1 MKQTASAL
9 PLVVLP
15 LLAAC
20 LVDVLTGVG
29 MAGGTLYVVAAAA
42 SLFLPARRYAYIVAA
57 ACSLLAGIGPLVV
70 ANSDAELDVSQ
81 ISINRALAIVGIW
94 AVVIVGRRF
103 ELFRRSLFDTEQELS
118 RVEGELANTEARAVR
133 SARNCEKTSARLGK
147 TEETL
152 KSEQVKR
159 LSAEQ
164 TLREAKAESEQALR
178 DAEAKAERALRDAK
192 AHYGSLIET
201 LSLHV
206 LRKDLQGRFTYASP
220 SFCELI
226 KKSFEEITGKT
237 DLELFPKELA
247 EKYRQDDQKVL
258 ATKKTFEDIEVH
270 PKPGGGKMY
279 VQVMKSAIADA
290 KGEPMGIQCLFWDV
304 TESKRAEVDLRESE
318 TRIRAVFEAAMDSII
333 FTDEDGR
340 IVEFNKA
347 SEQTFGYERKEV
359 IGRDMAEV
367 FVPPEARQRHRQNL
381 AGYTDARKMG
391 SLLGRA
397 LETPL
402 LKKNGESFL
411 AELAMQPIPLQGEA
425 GFAVFV
431 RDITR
436 QKQEEEALR
445 QAKDAA
451 EAASR
456 SKGAFVANMSH
467 EIRTPMNAI
476 IGMTEYV
483 LDTDVTKEQREY
495 LEMVLDSGNSLLG
508 LLNDILDVSKIEAGK
523 LDLDNVQFPL
533 RQWLKHSV
541 RSLAFRAEEK
551 DLDFEYHVA
560 TDTLDRVIG
569 DPHRLR
575 QILVNLVGNAIKF
588 TERGSIAV
596 DVRPESQTQE
606 LATVRFD
613 VKDTGIGIPEDK
625 CKNIFKEFEQAE
637 TTTRRQHGGT
647 GLGLAICKRLV
658 ALMNGQIG
666 VESKTG
672 KGSTF
677 YFTVEFGIGSGP
689 IERVGDTEDAAAFT
703 DEQPQ
708 EPADFETDAPLTVL
722 LAEDS
727 PVNQKLAIGLLHKK
741 GHDVVVANN
750 GQEALDLFQKQSFDL
765 ILMDVQMPDMDGFE
779 ATGKIRELE
788 QDGAHTP
795 IIAVTAH
802 AMKGDRERCI
812 DAGMD
817 GYLSKPIRARALYST
832 IHKFAR

>member
-70 ANSDAELDVSQ
+70 TTSDAELDVSQ

-94 AVVIVGRRF
+94 AVVVVGRRF
-103 ELFRRSLFDTEQELS
+103 ELFRRSLAETEQELS
-118 RVEGELANTEARAVR
+118 RVEGELTKAEASLAATKDRLARHSEKASSKLGEATQTIKTEQAQRR
-133 SARNCEKTSARLGK
+133 SA
-147 TEETL
+147 
-152 KSEQVKR
+152 
-159 LSAEQ
+159 
-164 TLREAKAESEQALR
+164 EQALR
-178 DAEAKAERALRDAK
+178 DAEAKAERSLRDAK

-226 KKSFEEITGKT
+226 KKSFEEIKGKT

-258 ATKKTFEDIEVH
+258 ATKRTFEDIEVH

-347 SEQTFGYERKEV
+347 SEQTFGYDRKEV
-359 IGRDMAEV
+359 IGKDMAEV

-381 AGYTDARKMG
+381 AGYADARKMG
-391 SLLGRA
+391 SMLGRA

-483 LDTDVTKEQREY
+483 LDTDVTTEQREY
-495 LEMVLDSGNSLLG
+495 LDMVLDSGNSLLG

-541 RSLAFRAEEK
+541 RSQVFRADK
-551 DLDFEYHVA
+551 KNIDFEYNVA
-560 TDTLDRVIG
+560 TDTPDRVIG

-588 TERGSIAV
+588 TERGGITI
-596 DVRPESQTQE
+596 DVRPESQSQE
-606 LATVRFD
+606 LATVRFE
-613 VKDTGIGIPEDK
+613 VKDTGIGIPEEK
-625 CKNIFKEFEQAE
+625 CRSIFKEFEQAE

-647 GLGLAICKRLV
+647 GLGLAICRRLV

-666 VESKTG
+666 VESEVG
-672 KGSTF
+672 RGSTF
-677 YFTVEFGIGSGP
+677 HFTVEFGIGSGP
-689 IERVGDTEDAAAFT
+689 IERISETEDATAFA

-708 EPADFETDAPLTVL
+708 ESAAFETVAPLTVL

-727 PVNQKLAIGLLHKK
+727 PVNQKLAIGLLRKK

-779 ATGKIRELE
+779 ATGKIRKLE
-788 QDGAHTP
+788 QEGAHTP

-802 AMKGDRERCI
+802 AMKGDRERCL

-832 IHKFAR
+832 IQKFTR

>member
-1 MKQTASAL
+1 MKQTASAA

-20 LVDVLTGVG
+20 MVDVLTGVG
-29 MAGGTLYVVAAAA
+29 MAGGVLYAVAATA
-42 SLFLPARRYAYIVAA
+42 SFFFPSRRHTYAVAVA
-57 ACSLLAGIGPLVV
+57 GSLLAGLGPLVL
-70 ANSDAELDVSQ
+70 ALSGSEIDVWQ
-81 ISINRALAIVGIW
+81 ISVNRVLAIVAIW
-94 AVVIVGRRF
+94 TIVILGARF
-103 ELFRRSLFDTEQELS
+103 ERFRRSLTDAKQELA
-118 RVEGELANTEARAVR
+118 RTKDELATAEGNLASAVDRLARHSKKASAKLGEAAETLQSEQAQRR
-133 SARNCEKTSARLGK
+133 SA
-147 TEETL
+147 
-152 KSEQVKR
+152 
-159 LSAEQ
+159 
-164 TLREAKAESEQALR
+164 EQALR
-178 DAEAKAERALRDAK
+178 DAKVRSERALRDAK

-206 LRKDLQGRFTYASP
+206 LRKDQRGRFIYASP

-226 KKSFEEITGKT
+226 GKSFEEIQGKT
-237 DLELFPKELA
+237 DLDLFPKHLA

-258 ATKKTFEDIEVH
+258 ASKETFEDIEVH

-279 VQVMKSAIADA
+279 VQVMKSAIVDA
-290 KGEPMGIQCLFWDV
+290 KGDPMGVQCLFWDV
-304 TESKRAEVDLRESE
+304 TDRKRAEIDLRESE
-318 TRIRAVFEAAMDSII
+318 MRIRAVFEAAMDCII
-333 FTDEDGR
+333 FTDEDNR

-347 SEQTFGYERKEV
+347 SEETFGYDRKEV
-359 IGRDMAEV
+359 IGEDMVEA
-367 FVPPEARQRHRQNL
+367 FVPPEARQRHRKNFDEY
-381 AGYTDARKMG
+381 ADANKMG

-402 LKKNGESFL
+402 LKKNGDSFM
-411 AELAMQPIPLQGEA
+411 AELAMQPIPLQGET

-445 QAKDAA
+445 KAKEDA
-451 EAASR
+451 EAANR

-483 LDTDVTKEQREY
+483 LDTELTDEQSEY
-495 LEMVLDSGNSLLG
+495 LQMVLDSGNSLLG

-523 LDLDNVQFPL
+523 LDLDNMQFPL

-541 RSLAFRAEEK
+541 RSLAFRAKEK
-551 DLDFEYHVA
+551 ELDFEYHVA
-560 TDTLDRVIG
+560 PDTLDRVIG

-588 TERGSIAV
+588 TAHGGITIN
-596 DVRPESQTQE
+596 VRPESQTQE
-606 LATVRFD
+606 VAAVQFE
-613 VKDTGIGIPEDK
+613 VKDTGIGIPDEK
-625 CKNIFKEFEQAE
+625 CRNIFKEFEQAE

-666 VESKTG
+666 VDSEVG

-677 YFTVEFGIGSGP
+677 YFNVEFGIGSGP
-689 IERVGDTEDAAAFT
+689 VERVGDTGDAMAFA
-703 DEQPQ
+703 DEQTREAVAAGPDVG
-708 EPADFETDAPLTVL
+708 PPLSVL

-727 PVNQKLAIGLLHKK
+727 LVNQKLAIGLLLKK

-750 GQEALDLFQKQSFDL
+750 GQEALELFRTHRFHL

-779 ATGKIRELE
+779 ATKAIRELE
-788 QDGAHTP
+788 RDGARTP
-795 IIAVTAH
+795 IIAITAH
-802 AMKGDRERCI
+802 AMKGDRERCLQ
-812 DAGMD
+812 AGMD
-817 GYLSKPIRARALYST
+817 GYLSKPIRARALYNT
-832 IHKFAR
+832 IHRFTR